1 VGPLTKRIM
10 GGLGVLLVA
19 SIVVRVSAQLIA
31 PAIPLLLVLFVMA
44 ASAYWVFNR
53 RS

>member
-1 VGPLTKRIM
+1 M